1 MSVETIRPVPT
12 DLPHAD
18 IYLDDLFEIEDLLTA
33 ELRALGAAPET
44 HFEYEVDD
52 LRMTAREDLE
62 KHGGSTSRFS
72 LMVVFK
78 DRRWKESVLQIHG
91 GLRPHFTPPH
101 DLGDRRYE
109 LFGRAQQIFNGR
121 ASEFKAAMERI
132 LDSRYAYTTLC
143 ILGVAATSLG
153 AFYFDSTRRFLEL
166 GATCFL
172 FYAALAALAFAGATR
187 KNRLILEYVRQN
199 TKARKEKRSE
209 AATKV
214 WIGILCATVGA
225 FVGALLQRMLR

>member
-18 IYLDDLFEIEDLLTA
+18 IYLDDLFEIEDLVTA
-33 ELRALGAAPET
+33 ELRALSAAPET

-91 GLRPHFTPPH
+91 GLRPRFTPPH
-101 DLGDRRYE
+101 DLEDRRYE

-132 LDSRYAYTTLC
+132 LDSRYAYPTLC
-143 ILGVAATSLG
+143 ILGAATFLVTFHIG
-153 AFYFDSTRRFLEL
+153 STRLFLESCAAYL
-166 GATCFL
+166 L
-172 FYAALAALAFAGATR
+172 FCAALAALAFAGATR